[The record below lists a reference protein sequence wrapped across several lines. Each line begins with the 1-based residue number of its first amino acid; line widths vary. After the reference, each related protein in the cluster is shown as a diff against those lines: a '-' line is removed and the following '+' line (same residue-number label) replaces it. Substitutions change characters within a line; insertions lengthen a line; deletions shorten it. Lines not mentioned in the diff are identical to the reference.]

1 MLSVPS
7 PNVKRQVKNH
17 GEFSSPKSLPSF
29 SKEKPLKRWQWRRP
43 GSNRQP
49 PACKAGA
56 LPIELHPHLGVR
68 GFEPRTSALSEL
80 RSNQLSYTPSDETL
94 KGFGPKR
101 RMLKIFFS
109 KFKWTRHRKTIL
121 RHQAAYSATFFVFF
135 RPNGNAYKDIS
146 AGLDEREVSSIFN
159 LSELQRANFP
169 RNEVE
174 LAFRN
179 GKSIRRDGNR
189 SNPNATTI

>member
-1 MLSVPS
+1 MKQEHQALIFLLKPSCQISLRQSLVVTGVRAGGRCYPPFPQTSSVRCKITANSYHPIFAIFF
-7 PNVKRQVKNH
+7 R
-17 GEFSSPKSLPSF
+17 
-29 SKEKPLKRWQWRRP
+29 RQWRRP

-121 RHQAAYSATFFVFF
+121 RHQAAYSATFFVFS

-159 LSELQRANFP
+159 LSEL
-169 RNEVE
+169 
-174 LAFRN
+174 
-179 GKSIRRDGNR
+179 
-189 SNPNATTI
+189 

>member
-1 MLSVPS
+1 MLSVSS
-7 PNVKRQVKNH
+7 PNVKRPVKNH
-17 GEFSSPKSLPSF
+17 SEFSSPKSFPSF
-29 SKEKPLKRWQWRRP
+29 FKEMPLKRWQWRRP

-109 KFKWTRHRKTIL
+109 KFKWTQHRKTIL
-121 RHQAAYSATFFVFF
+121 RHQAAYSATFSVFS
-135 RPNGNAYKDIS
+135 RPIGVPYKEIS
-146 AGLDEREVSSIFN
+146 VGLDERGMSSIFK
-159 LSELQRANFP
+159 LCDLT
-169 RNEVE
+169 
-174 LAFRN
+174 
-179 GKSIRRDGNR
+179 G
-189 SNPNATTI
+189 